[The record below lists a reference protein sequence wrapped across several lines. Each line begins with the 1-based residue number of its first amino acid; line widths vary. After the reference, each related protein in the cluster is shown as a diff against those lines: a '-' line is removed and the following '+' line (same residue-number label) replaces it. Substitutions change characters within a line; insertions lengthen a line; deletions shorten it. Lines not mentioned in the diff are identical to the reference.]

1 MGKRG
6 KLGRNLPKGVSQQNA
21 GSKLFYARIKL
32 GGLVRMLPAFIPDLA
47 ALAAQKKGTA
57 NESFELKQALG
68 S

>member
-6 KLGRNLPKGVSQQNA
+6 KLGRNLPSQQNA